1 METDHF
7 RVQSDLYWDFF
18 QVGATNQSTFNTT
31 CTCLVQQQ
39 QQQEQQQPLMYSC
52 TYMKK
57 LQQRVKLNEVR
68 VLAAWN
74 NHRG

>member
-1 METDHF
+1 MN
-7 RVQSDLYWDFF
+7 QDFF
-18 QVGATNQSTFNTT
+18 VCKGHQNSCPKGPFEN
-31 CTCLVQQQ
+31 CGLCQQ
-39 QQQEQQQPLMYSC
+39 QQQPLMYSC

-57 LQQRVKLNEVR
+57 LQQRGKLNELR

>member
-7 RVQSDLYWDFF
+7 RVQSDLYSDCF

-39 QQQEQQQPLMYSC
+39 QQQQQPLMYSC

-57 LQQRVKLNEVR
+57 ITTKSKIK
-68 VLAAWN
+68 
-74 NHRG
+74 